1 MSFDCPHCLR
11 SLGGPAA
18 QNEGEFKVR
27 LGIVLID
34 PTSGRV
40 HGPCI
45 HCKRDVTIADGAKLS
60 KAFSQK
66 RVRLGLPIS

>member
-1 MSFDCPHCLR
+1 M
-11 SLGGPAA
+11 
-18 QNEGEFKVR
+18 KVR

-45 HCKRDVTIADGAKLS
+45 HCKRDVTIAEGAKLS
-60 KAFSQK
+60 KSLVPK
-66 RVRLGLPIS
+66 GGRLGLPISAGKW